1 MLYPSLSACIRDT
14 WLQNRLSV
22 DPLTESQCQFNW
34 TLQGYIAPETLHDGR
49 CSAAS
54 DLYGLGVAAH
64 EMYMKACRLVRDETD
79 EWRVFLSVVFQLRS
93 GNPKERGTVA
103 GVLQTVRGE
112 LHRLCGDC
120 DTPSLPEWMRVNAAS
135 RRKMHWQRRGRCV

>member
-79 EWRVFLSVVFQLRS
+79 EWRVFFVSRVSIEERESKGTRCRCAADCAWRTAPTLWRLRY
-93 GNPKERGTVA
+93 A
-103 GVLQTVRGE
+103 L
-112 LHRLCGDC
+112 
-120 DTPSLPEWMRVNAAS
+120 PSRVDE
-135 RRKMHWQRRGRCV
+135 G